1 MSNVLLCNIVIS
13 SELSLDEIKSLETS
27 LSLNSINLQ
36 DSRHRVLGVD
46 DIVFVATVVS
56 AVSATAQLI
65 DYSIKAAKAIN
76 KWRRELRAKGREPKG
91 KLEHPNLPNIDL
103 STATEEEIEAW
114 FKALEA
120 WLSQK
125 KL

>member
-1 MSNVLLCNIVIS
+1 MSEIPLFNIVIS
-13 SELSLDEIKSLETS
+13 SELPLDEIKSLETS
-27 LSLNSINLQ
+27 LSLNSIKVQ
-36 DSRHRVLGVD
+36 ESTSRVVGVD
-46 DIVFVATVVS
+46 DIIFVATVVS

-76 KWRRELRAKGREPKG
+76 NWRRELREKGREPKG
-91 KLEHPNLPNIDL
+91 KLEHPNLPDIDL

-125 KL
+125 NL

>member
-1 MSNVLLCNIVIS
+1 MSDIPLCSIVIS
-13 SELSLDEIKSLETS
+13 SELPLDEIESLETS
-27 LSLNSINLQ
+27 LSLSSIKVQ
-36 DSRHRVLGVD
+36 KSPSRVVGAD
-46 DIVFVATVVS
+46 DIVFVATIVS
-56 AVSATAQLI
+56 GMAAAAQLI

-76 KWRRELRAKGREPKG
+76 NWRRELREKGREPKG
-91 KLEHPNLPNIDL
+91 KLEHPNLPDIDL

-114 FKALEA
+114 FKTLEA

>member
-1 MSNVLLCNIVIS
+1 EIPLFNIVIS
-13 SELSLDEIKSLETS
+13 SELPLDEIKSLETS
-27 LSLNSINLQ
+27 LSLNSIKVQ
-36 DSRHRVLGVD
+36 ESTSRVVGVD
-46 DIVFVATVVS
+46 DIIFVATVVS

-76 KWRRELRAKGREPKG
+76 NWRRELREKGREPKG
-91 KLEHPNLPNIDL
+91 KLEHPNLPDIDL

-125 KL
+125 NL